1 MSRQDAYRILVIN
14 SGSSSLK
21 FALFQMGEA
30 ERLDCSGKLDRIG
43 LEGGAFQVR
52 DAVGAVLVNEEHL
65 ELADHETALRRLLDW
80 LAETGR
86 QQELTAA
93 AHRVVHGGPH
103 HTQPERITPELIAE
117 LEQLTPLA
125 PNHLPAAREAIQAIG
140 RVHPRLTQFAC
151 FDTAFHRTL
160 PRAAQQFAL
169 PGRYAEEGVLRYGF
183 HGLSYE
189 YIVQELSRV
198 AGAEAADGRLIV
210 AHLGNGA
217 SMAAVHQQRS
227 LDTTM
232 GFTPTGGLVM
242 STRSGDLDP
251 GLLLYLLRQRGMSAD
266 ELHELLT
273 QQSGLLGLSGVSSD
287 MHDLLSREAADE
299 SAALA
304 IEIFCYQAR
313 KFIGAFA
320 AALGGLDQLIFTG
333 GIGEHAAPIRERI
346 CEPLGFLGIELEA
359 PANGN
364 HAAVISRE
372 GSSVTVRVIPTNE
385 ELMMARHARGL
396 LRKQANG
403 GLR

>member
-1 MSRQDAYRILVIN
+1 MARQDAHRILVIN

-21 FALFQMGEA
+21 FALFEMGGG

-43 LEGGAFQVR
+43 LDGGAFQVR
-52 DAVGAVLVNEEHL
+52 DAQGARLVNEAKL
-65 ELADHETALRRLLDW
+65 ELSDHEAALLRLLDW

-86 QQELTAA
+86 QQGLTAA
-93 AHRVVHGGPH
+93 AHRVVHGGAL
-103 HTQPERITPELIAE
+103 HTQPEQITPELLAD

-125 PNHLPAAREAIQAIG
+125 PNHLPAEREAIQAIG
-140 RVHPRLTQFAC
+140 RVHPTLLQIAC
-151 FDTAFHRTL
+151 FDTAFHRTM

-189 YIVQELSRV
+189 YIVQELSHV
-198 AGAEAADGRLIV
+198 AGAEAAEGRLII

-217 SMAAVHQQRS
+217 SMAAVHQRRS

-251 GLLLYLLRQRGMSAD
+251 GLLLYLLRQRGMGAD

-273 QQSGLLGLSGVSSD
+273 QQSGLLGISGASSD
-287 MHDLLSREAADE
+287 MHDLLTREAADK

-333 GIGEHAAPIRERI
+333 GIGEHAAPIRQRI
-346 CEPLGFLGIELEA
+346 CKPLEFLGIKLDGPSNEK
-359 PANGN
+359 
-364 HAAVISRE
+364 HAAVISRD
-372 GSSVTVRVIPTNE
+372 GSPVAVRVIPTNE
-385 ELMMARHARGL
+385 ELMMARHAQGL
-396 LRKQANG
+396 LRRQAN
-403 GLR
+403 